1 MMKKLLKIAGILII
15 STPGL
20 KHVVRTH
27 AETLLKHDV
36 CISKLALGKDGD
48 PATVWERI
56 YKRRQIRCGCFVVA
70 HSMFAFARV
79 VRVRAES
86 FPIRPCIWPGIIPG
100 HKQGRMGKPYEAVV
114 LH

>member
-1 MMKKLLKIAGILII
+1 MII

-56 YKRRQIRCGCFVVA
+56 FKKEDRSAAGALLWRIACLLSQELSGSERKV
-70 HSMFAFARV
+70 
-79 VRVRAES
+79 
-86 FPIRPCIWPGIIPG
+86 FPYVPAYG
-100 HKQGRMGKPYEAVV
+100 QE
-114 LH
+114 